1 MSDSYIGRPFL
12 NVPAN
17 TFAKEDFVG
26 SDTGTNSGITN
37 SLVLSREIPGLN
49 ASNVEVFVNNIR
61 QEPDVAYFIRDDSSG
76 VPKILEFSE
85 ALAGSDEIYIIH
97 KGLGPGTEKT
107 GIAAGSITASMLV
120 DTLKTFTLNEFT
132 GDNSTTAFTLSETAS
147 SSASLLVTIDGI
159 VQKPGTN
166 YGVSGTTITFTSA
179 PATSAEIEVRD
190 LGIKTSTR
198 RGTGFI
204 MDTLTVSGGSTT
216 TMTLSH
222 EVLVN
227 DVFIHING
235 VMQIPTSAYSISG
248 TTVTFASALTDGD
261 VVTARYQR

>member
-1 MSDSYIGRPFL
+1 MTSYIGRPFL

-26 SDTGTNSGITN
+26 SDTGTNN
-37 SLVLSREIPGLN
+37 SIANSVVLSREVPGLN

-61 QEPDVAYFIRDDSSG
+61 QEPDVAYFIKDDASG

-85 ALAGSDEIYIIH
+85 ALSSGDEIYIIH

-107 GIAAGSITASMLV
+107 GIAAGSITASLLD
-120 DTLKTFTLNEFT
+120 DTLKTFTLDTFT
-132 GDNSTTAFTLSETAS
+132 GDGSTTAFVTSSTISAAS
-147 SSASLLVTIDGI
+147 ALLVTIDGI
-159 VQKPGTN
+159 VQKPSSN
-166 YGVSGTTITFTSA
+166 YSTSGATVTFTSA
-179 PATSAEIEVRD
+179 PSASAEIEVRD
-190 LGIKTSTR
+190 LGIKTSVR

-222 EVLVN
+222 EVPVN
-227 DVFIHING
+227 DVFIFING
-235 VMQIPTSAYSISG
+235 VCQIPTSAYSVSG
-248 TTVTFASALTDGD
+248 NTVTFASALSDGD
-261 VVTARYQR
+261 VVVARYQR

>member
-1 MSDSYIGRPFL
+1 MAYIGSPFL
-12 NVPAN
+12 NIPAN
-17 TFAKEDFVG
+17 VFAKEDFVG
-26 SDTGTNSGITN
+26 SDAGTNN
-37 SLVLSREIPGLN
+37 SIANSVVLSREVPGLN

-61 QEPDVAYFIRDDSSG
+61 QEPDVAYFIKDDANG
-76 VPKILEFSE
+76 LPKILEFSE
-85 ALAGSDEIYIIH
+85 ALAGSDEVYIIH
-97 KGLGPGTEKT
+97 KGLGPGTEKSA
-107 GIAAGSITASMLV
+107 IAAGSITASLLN
-120 DTLKTFTLNEFT
+120 DTLKTFTLDTFT
-132 GDNSTTAFTLSETAS
+132 GDNSTTAFVTSSTI
-147 SSASLLVTIDGI
+147 SSANSLLVTIDGI
-159 VQKPGTN
+159 VQKPSTN
-166 YGVSGTTITFTSA
+166 YSTSGATITFTSA

-190 LGIKTSTR
+190 LGIKTSVR

-248 TTVTFASALTDGD
+248 TTVTFASALSDGD